1 VGFDLG
7 AVWAAAVL
15 AIILGVLLI
24 CIPQFVAE
32 FSNRQPVR
40 TGETNDGFM
49 IIVPI
54 HTIEGLFIP
63 FVIFLQFAFKGVV
76 VRIGRDLLGIVLWLW
91 VTLCTG

>member
-1 VGFDLG
+1 MGLGFDLG

-76 VRIGRDLLGIVLWLW
+76 VRIGRDLLGMSF
-91 VTLCTG
+91 GYG